1 MSEVKSFCY
10 FEAEG
15 LNHGK
20 IIKKLHLQKVVLR
33 GVISKGVRLKFGVN
47 ASDKQKVVD
56 LFTALNYNYKII
68 KYTGAAAFKD
78 FLRYRF
84 GLLIG
89 AAAVIVF
96 IAVMSGFVLDVKVNL
111 PFRAREA
118 ADVLAEFGVRER
130 GFNPAL
136 DSKAIEKSLLKLD
149 GISYASV
156 TRRGTTVFVN
166 LVEELEK
173 PAYDYLGTSDAVYS
187 KKKAVVSRVIVFNGT
202 AAVKTGDIVKRG
214 DKLIEGIV
222 SISGQQVASYANGEV
237 FGKVQYTAEI
247 ALSDQY
253 IEKTY
258 GERKTYT
265 VSTLFGKSGKP
276 PESPYK
282 TYETIEKTSV
292 LGYIFPIFIR
302 EVTYVEV
309 IYKTVEVSGET
320 IEKLK
325 GEAINKALSKMP
337 ADGVFLA
344 AWCNVFMRDGRTVLQ
359 AVVEAEELISG

>member
-118 ADVLAEFGVRER
+118 ADVLAEFGVREGGSIPR
-130 GFNPAL
+130 W
-136 DSKAIEKSLLKLD
+136 
-149 GISYASV
+149 
-156 TRRGTTVFVN
+156 
-166 LVEELEK
+166 
-173 PAYDYLGTSDAVYS
+173 
-187 KKKAVVSRVIVFNGT
+187 
-202 AAVKTGDIVKRG
+202 IVKPSRNRSSSSTAYPTPRSR
-214 DKLIEGIV
+214 EG
-222 SISGQQVASYANGEV
+222 APPY
-237 FGKVQYTAEI
+237 
-247 ALSDQY
+247 LL
-253 IEKTY
+253 
-258 GERKTYT
+258 
-265 VSTLFGKSGKP
+265 TLWK
-276 PESPYK
+276 
-282 TYETIEKTSV
+282 
-292 LGYIFPIFIR
+292 
-302 EVTYVEV
+302 
-309 IYKTVEVSGET
+309 
-320 IEKLK
+320 
-325 GEAINKALSKMP
+325 N
-337 ADGVFLA
+337 
-344 AWCNVFMRDGRTVLQ
+344 
-359 AVVEAEELISG
+359 